1 MSILEY
7 FRNTNIRNKYI
18 VCIAEE
24 GCIHEKTWYFSTTFY
39 VCHNA
44 AWLIEFLHCDF
55 IKKLNYAAIA
65 VYCIDYDGKMYRFI
79 SCRKDDKALDDFRK
93 AKILSLEDIEFE
105 PTLLN
110 EENLIK

>member
-1 MSILEY
+1 MTIIEY

-24 GCIHEKTWYFSTTFY
+24 SRIHEETWYFSTTYY

-44 AWLIEFLHCDF
+44 AWLMEFLHCDF
-55 IKKLNYAAIA
+55 LAKLGYAAVA
-65 VYCIDYDGKMYRFI
+65 VYGIDRDGKMYRFI
-79 SCRKDDKALDDFRK
+79 NCRKDDKALVDFLK
-93 AKILSLEDIEFE
+93 TKILSLEDIEWE

-110 EENLIK
+110 EENLVK